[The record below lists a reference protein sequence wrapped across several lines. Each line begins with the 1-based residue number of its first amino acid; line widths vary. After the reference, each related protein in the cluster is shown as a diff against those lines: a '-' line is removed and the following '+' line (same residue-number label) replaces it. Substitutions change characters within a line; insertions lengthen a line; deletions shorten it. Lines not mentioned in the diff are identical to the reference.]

1 MRVSSSQPQMVVGR
15 SCSWTSPQSDLEGI
29 VQINHS
35 SRGAGDGGFGG
46 WRSVG
51 RRRGGSG
58 GGGGYGRWEFLKVL

>member
-35 SRGAGDGGFGG
+35 SRGVQAGDGGFGG

-51 RRRGGSG
+51 RRRGG